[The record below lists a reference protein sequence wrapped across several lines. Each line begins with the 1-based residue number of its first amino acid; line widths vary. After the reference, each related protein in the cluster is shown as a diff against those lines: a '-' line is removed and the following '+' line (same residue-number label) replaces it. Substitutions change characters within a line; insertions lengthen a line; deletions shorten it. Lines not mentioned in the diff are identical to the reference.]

1 MTEVRVFSRNGVV
14 DSISACGHTDFADP
28 GNDIVCAGV
37 STVFRMLAVGMSR
50 LLDEAECLE
59 IDETKAFMRVS
70 IPASVHNQAAS
81 LVEAAL
87 IVLRE
92 FEAQYS
98 KYVHIVE
105 VRS

>member
-1 MTEVRVFSRNGVV
+1 
-14 DSISACGHTDFADP
+14 
-28 GNDIVCAGV
+28 
-37 STVFRMLAVGMSR
+37 MLAVGMSR

-70 IPASVHNQAAS
+70 IPASVHNQAAL

>member
-14 DSISACGHTDFADP
+14 DGISACGHTDFADA

-37 STVFRMLAVGMSR
+37 STVFRMLTVGISR
-50 LLDEAECLE
+50 ILDDADFLE
-59 IDETKAFMRVS
+59 VDETKAFMRVS
-70 IPASVHNQAAS
+70 IPASVQNQAAL

-87 IVLRE
+87 AVLRE